1 MEEYDIIVLSNRKV
15 FKFMNSTTWSIR
27 MPKELKERKMQHM
40 REIGLLVTDLIPDIE
55 HIYELNKTR
64 EVLPS
69 VEVYIQGL

>member
-1 MEEYDIIVLSNRKV
+1 
-15 FKFMNSTTWSIR
+15 

-64 EVLPS
+64 EVLPT